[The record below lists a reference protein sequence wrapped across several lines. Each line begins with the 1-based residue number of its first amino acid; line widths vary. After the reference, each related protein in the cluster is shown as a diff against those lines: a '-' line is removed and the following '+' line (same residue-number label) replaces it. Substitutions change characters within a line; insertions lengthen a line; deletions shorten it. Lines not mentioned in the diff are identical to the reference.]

1 MRSSR
6 MWLIGAGVAAIIV
19 VLGALIWQQ
28 QSAPPPPPIA
38 PAATAAPSPTVP
50 PPTVPP
56 PAPPATAAPATAAPA
71 PTATTPALAT
81 RPPLPDTAA
90 GELFLGD
97 GVTITLPA
105 GWVGALRPDPA
116 ALGFTDANGA
126 PLLAAWQD
134 ATTYDGAAARMT
146 LVRVPRAGIPLAT
159 FLADLATTTAAQ
171 PGFSVSSQAITDTL
185 RSDGLPAGLLSFSQ
199 TEPPGAGWQA
209 ALLDATGENLLLLTF
224 AADASASEPE
234 AQFRALV
241 ASIVFE

>member
-1 MRSSR
+1 MRSNR
-6 MWLIGAGVAAIIV
+6 MWLIGAGVAAVIV

-38 PAATAAPSPTVP
+38 PAATAVPSPTVP
-50 PPTVPP
+50 PPS
-56 PAPPATAAPATAAPA
+56 PPATAAPATAAPE
-71 PTATTPALAT
+71 PTATTPAPAT
-81 RPPLPDTAA
+81 RPPLPATAA

-97 GVTITLPA
+97 GVTITLPV

-116 ALGFTDANGA
+116 ALGFNDANGA

-134 ATTYDGAAARMT
+134 APTYDDAAARMT
-146 LVRVPRAGIPLAT
+146 LIRVPRAGIPLAT
-159 FLADLATTTAAQ
+159 FLADLAATTDAL
-171 PGFSVSSQAITDTL
+171 PGFSVSSQVITDTL
-185 RSDGLPAGLLSFSQ
+185 RSDGLPAGLLRFSQ
-199 TEPPGAGWQA
+199 AEPSGAGWQA

-224 AADASASEPE
+224 AADASASDPE